1 MSKPLFKSDLP
12 VQSLAAVT
20 QTAVSCGIGL
30 LLATKLQRNAQRT
43 TAFAMLGVG
52 ALATL
57 PLVYELVARRLSG
70 PKTER
75 GMRRTLDTIRHD
87 SGFDPGFADDAEIV

>member
-12 VQSLAAVT
+12 VQSLVTIT

-30 LLATKLQRNAQRT
+30 LLAGKLQRNAQRT
-43 TAFAMLGVG
+43 TAWAMISVG
-52 ALATL
+52 ALSTL
-57 PLVYELVARRLSG
+57 PLVYDRVSRKIAG

-75 GMRRTLDTIRHD
+75 GMRRKLESIRED
-87 SGFDPGFADDAEIV
+87 SGFADDAEIV